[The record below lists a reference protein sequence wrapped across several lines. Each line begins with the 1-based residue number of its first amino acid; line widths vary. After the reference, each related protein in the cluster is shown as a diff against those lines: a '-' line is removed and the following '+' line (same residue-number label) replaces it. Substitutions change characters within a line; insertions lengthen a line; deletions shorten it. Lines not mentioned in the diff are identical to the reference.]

1 MNSTKSKLQAVS
13 RRLRTDEL
21 CLDTYVEQVRET
33 FEQSDPTVRAFV
45 SETGRWDRL
54 ERSKEH
60 IQARYPDFSSRRPLY
75 GIPVGIKD
83 IFHIDGFET
92 KAGSSLPANAL
103 SGPEAPVVSRLRE
116 AGVLILGKTVTTEF
130 AGFEP
135 GKTRNPHD
143 TSHTPGG
150 SSSGSA
156 AAVAADIC
164 PLALGSQTV
173 GSITRP
179 AAFCGVVGVKPTY
192 GRVPTAGVVPVA
204 PSVDHVGFF
213 TKSMDGAGLAA
224 AVLYDDWRAED
235 TPTPLSRIG
244 IVEGPYLD
252 QTSELARS
260 AFASQVS
267 QLNAAGFETERLD
280 PLPNIDEINDH
291 HNRLVAAETA
301 VSHDELYQKWGER
314 YAHKTREVI
323 LEGHSV
329 SVAELAAA
337 RANRSTVRDS
347 IRQAMDN
354 HDVDIVVSP
363 SAVGPAPRGLEST
376 GDPIMNL
383 PWTHAGVPTVSVPS
397 GTTNDGLPL
406 GLQCASRAGTDEWLL
421 SWAQE
426 IQRVFRD

>member
-1 MNSTKSKLQAVS
+1 MNSANSQLQAVS
-13 RRLRTDEL
+13 RHLRTDEL
-21 CLDTYVEQVRET
+21 YLDKYIKQVRET

-45 SETGRWDRL
+45 SETERWDRL
-54 ERSKEH
+54 ERSKEK
-60 IQARYPDFSSRRPLY
+60 IQARYPDFSSRPPLY
-75 GIPVGIKD
+75 GVPVGIKD

-92 KAGSSLPANAL
+92 KAGSSLPANTL
-103 SGPEAPVVSRLRE
+103 SGAEAPVVTRLRK
-116 AGVLILGKTVTTEF
+116 AGALILGKTVTTEF

-156 AAVAADIC
+156 AAVAADMC

-173 GSITRP
+173 GSVTRP

-192 GRVPTAGVVPVA
+192 GRVPTAGVIPVA

-213 TKSMDGAGLAA
+213 TKSVGGARLAA
-224 AVLYDDWRAED
+224 PVLYNDWRAED
-235 TPTPLSRIG
+235 TPTRLSRIG
-244 IVEGPYLD
+244 IVEGPYLE
-252 QTSELARS
+252 QASELARS
-260 AFASQVS
+260 AFASQIS

-280 PLPNIDEINDH
+280 PLPNIDEINGH

-301 VSHDELYQKWGER
+301 LSHDELYQKWGEQ
-314 YAHKTREVI
+314 YANKTKEVI

-329 SVAELAAA
+329 SVAELASA
-337 RANRSTVRDS
+337 RADRSTVRDS
-347 IRQAMDN
+347 IQQAMDN
-354 HDVDIVVSP
+354 HDVEIVVSP

-383 PWTHAGVPTVSVPS
+383 PWTHAGVPTVSVPV
-397 GTTNDGLPL
+397 GTTDDGLPL
-406 GLQCASRAGTDEWLL
+406 GLQCASRTGTDEWLL

-426 IQRVFRD
+426 IQRVFS